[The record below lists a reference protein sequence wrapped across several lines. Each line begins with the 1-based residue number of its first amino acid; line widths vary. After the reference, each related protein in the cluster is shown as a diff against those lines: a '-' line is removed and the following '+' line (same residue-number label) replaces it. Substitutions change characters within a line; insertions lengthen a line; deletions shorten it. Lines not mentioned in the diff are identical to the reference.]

1 MSKQAKPPPP
11 GDKPT
16 GSAPPP
22 PPAWRNWL
30 WPIMILA
37 IFVLFFVL
45 PTRSTSTSLTY
56 SQFLSD
62 VSSHKVSSLQI
73 SGSVGGTSTGKLK
86 DGTSFTVVIPP
97 QAGQD
102 SLTNLTENIPSVS
115 TAPSGQGFGNE
126 VLIYLIV
133 FGLPIL
139 LFFWLFRRIS
149 RATGRRAGR
158 GPLAGQGLR

>member
-45 PTRSTSTSLTY
+45 PGVLASCT
-56 SQFLSD
+56 
-62 VSSHKVSSLQI
+62 V
-73 SGSVGGTSTGKLK
+73 
-86 DGTSFTVVIPP
+86 FT
-97 QAGQD
+97 
-102 SLTNLTENIPSVS
+102 
-115 TAPSGQGFGNE
+115 
-126 VLIYLIV
+126 
-133 FGLPIL
+133 
-139 LFFWLFRRIS
+139 
-149 RATGRRAGR
+149 
-158 GPLAGQGLR
+158 